1 MRSELLRR
9 GERVAARYE
18 AITACCESALWVGFS
33 CMHLQDPPLA
43 GRVYDTR
50 RPGVLLKV
58 VRPELVR
65 GPGASERLVQ
75 KLRRV
80 QALEHPGLLPLVDVQ
95 CLETQKTVVLI
106 DSCTTVPSRHVRG
119 LATELLT
126 ELFALE
132 KIHREILELAAV
144 LGYLHDRG
152 LCHGDLRPETTL
164 LNGPGVGL
172 RDLGLGTSLPRA
184 DYLRAIQCHD
194 DLALLAPEVRDG
206 VTPDPRADVFGLAA
220 LYQSVLQSACAQ
232 EHMTPQRKYPA
243 LAQVLDR
250 GLKDD
255 PAQRY
260 ESGAAFHAALVGVAP
275 G

>member
-33 CMHLQDPPLA
+33 CLHLQDPPVA

-50 RPGVLLKV
+50 RQGVLLKV
-58 VRPELVR
+58 VRPELV
-65 GPGASERLVQ
+65 GEPGVCERLVQ
-75 KLRRV
+75 NLRRI
-80 QALEHPGLLPLVDVQ
+80 QALAHPGLVPLVDVQ
-95 CLETQKTVVLI
+95 FLETQKTVVLV
-106 DSCTTVPSRHVRG
+106 DSCTTVPSRRMRG
-119 LATELLT
+119 LATEFLT
-126 ELFALE
+126 EIFALE
-132 KIHREILELAAV
+132 KIHSGMLELAAV
-144 LGYLHDRG
+144 LGSLHVQG
-152 LCHGDLRPETTL
+152 LCHGDLRPETAL
-164 LNGPGVGL
+164 LTGPGVRL

-184 DYLRAIQCHD
+184 DYLRAIQYHD

-220 LYQSVLQSACAQ
+220 LYQSVLQSACTQ
-232 EHMTPQRKYPA
+232 EHMTPQQKYPA
-243 LAQVLDR
+243 LAQVLNR
-250 GLKDD
+250 GLRDD

-260 ESGAAFHAALVGVAP
+260 ESGAAFHAALVGVAH